1 MPLFIYRHAWAL
13 YKSTNE
19 EVLLVFHILE
29 RQVPDSDARLLKFN
43 FFSCD
48 LAEVHHR
55 CLGNHLDPC
64 HCSNMGK

>member
-1 MPLFIYRHAWAL
+1 MTLFLYRHVRAL
-13 YKSTNE
+13 NKFTNE
-19 EVLLVFHILE
+19 EVILVFDILE
-29 RQVPDSDARLLKFN
+29 KQVPDSEARLLKFN